1 VRRLLVLASAAACAG
16 AIGIAPVA
24 AGPSGDVARFCDLN
38 FEVSQLFNR
47 APDEDASDEEI
58 QEFQQELYA
67 LLDEAASIAPPE
79 IAAQVSS
86 AVAAL
91 RADLNAAFD
100 DPAVQEASQAI
111 DQWAVANCG
120 YQTADVTGLE
130 YEFDGIPKTLQTG
143 KTAFNFT
150 NEGAELHELIVFRI
164 KTDTPLKKLL
174 RLPDRK
180 VEKQVQ
186 EIGATFALQG
196 ESGVAYLDL
205 KKPGRYA
212 ALCFIPV
219 GSIDPEEEVDG
230 PPHTEEGMVY
240 EFRVKR

>member
-1 VRRLLVLASAAACAG
+1 VRRLLVLVSGVALVG
-16 AIGIAPVA
+16 AIGIGPVA
-24 AGPSGDVARFCDLN
+24 AGPSGDVTRFCDLN

-91 RADLNAAFD
+91 RADLDAAFE

-111 DQWAVANCG
+111 DQWAFANCG
-120 YQTADVTGLE
+120 YQTADVTGFE

-150 NEGAELHELIVFRI
+150 NEGAELHEIVVFRI
-164 KTDTPLKKLL
+164 KTDTSVKKLL
-174 RLPDRK
+174 KLPDRK

-186 EIGATFALQG
+186 EIGGTFALQG

-205 KKPGRYA
+205 KKAGRYA
-212 ALCFIPV
+212 ALCFVPV
-219 GSIDPEEEVDG
+219 GSIDPEEEVEG
-230 PPHTEEGMVY
+230 PPHTAEGMVY
-240 EFRVKR
+240 EFKVKK